1 MSTLGKIATIAG
13 LNLRQLI
20 KDRAGFATLLIIP
33 LMLTLLFGTVMGGGE
48 RKVTVAIADRDGT
61 AYSRE
66 VAGALDPASYAAVA
80 VDEAQ
85 ARAMVSDERALAAI
99 IIAKGFG
106 DDVIKGTDTTL
117 TVLEDPR
124 STASL
129 AVAEAI
135 RGRVQRVAA
144 NGETIRVVKSAF
156 LQASGVTGQPLLPP
170 SPRDVYT
177 YADKLWSPPPLS
189 VAEVSVTPSKTRGQG
204 TLAAGFQQYSLGF
217 TLMFMLF
224 MSLSSAGGFLDER
237 EQGTLSRLLTTPTSR
252 AVLVTGKLV
261 GILATVVLEATIMIG
276 FGVLVFHVP
285 WGDDPIGVIM
295 IVGAFALA
303 ATGLG
308 VMASTLVRTRGQL
321 SAVSAVSAT
330 ALAMLGGCY
339 WPLDIVSPA
348 MRTVAYLTPTGWAM
362 TGLTDVVVRYQGTQ
376 HAIVPSLVLLGFA
389 AAFLTVGMT
398 RLKLE

>member
-1 MSTLGKIATIAG
+1 MNKIVTIAG
-13 LNLRQLI
+13 LNLRQLT
-20 KDRAGFATLLIIP
+20 KDRAGFATLLAIP
-33 LMLTLLFGTVMGGGE
+33 IMLTLLFGTVLGGGE
-48 RKVTVAIADRDGT
+48 RKVPVAIADLDGT
-61 AYSRE
+61 VYSRE
-66 VAGALDPASYAAVA
+66 VAGALDPASYTTVA
-80 VDEAQ
+80 VDEAG
-85 ARAMVSDERALAAI
+85 AREMVSNESALAAI
-99 IIAKGFG
+99 IIRKGFG
-106 DDVIKGTDTTL
+106 DDVVAGNDTTL

-129 AVAEAI
+129 AVAEAV

-144 NGETIRVVKSAF
+144 NSETIRVVKSAF
-156 LQASGVTGQPLLPP
+156 QQASSLAGQPLGPP

-177 YADKLWSPPPLS
+177 YADKLWTPPPLS
-189 VAEVSVTPSKTRGQG
+189 VAEVSVTPSKTRGSG
-204 TLAAGFQQYSLGF
+204 TQAAGFQQYSLGF

-224 MSLSSAGGFLDER
+224 MALSSAGGFLDER
-237 EQGTLSRLLTTPTSR
+237 EQGTLSRLLTTPTNR
-252 AVLVTGKLV
+252 VVLVAGKVV
-261 GILATVVLEATIMIG
+261 GILATVALEATIMIG

-285 WGDDPIGVIM
+285 WGDDPIGVVM
-295 IVGAFALA
+295 IVGSFSLA

-348 MRTVAYLTPTGWAM
+348 MRTIAYLTPTGWAM
-362 TGLTDVVVRYQGTQ
+362 SGLTDVVVRYQGTQ
-376 HAIVPSLVLLGFA
+376 HAIAPSLILIGFA
-389 AAFLTVGMT
+389 TVFLGVGMT

>member
-1 MSTLGKIATIAG
+1 VNKIATIAG
-13 LNLRQLI
+13 LNLRQLT
-20 KDRAGFATLLIIP
+20 KDRAGFATLLAIP
-33 LMLTLLFGTVMGGGE
+33 IMLTLLFGTVLGGGE
-48 RKVTVAIADRDGT
+48 RKVSVAIADLDGT
-61 AYSRE
+61 VYSRE
-66 VAGALDPASYAAVA
+66 VAGALDPASYATVA
-80 VDEAQ
+80 VDEAG
-85 ARAMVSDERALAAI
+85 AREMVSNESALAAI
-99 IIAKGFG
+99 IIRKGFG
-106 DDVIKGTDTTL
+106 DDVVAGNDTTL

-129 AVAEAI
+129 AVAEAV

-144 NGETIRVVKSAF
+144 NSETIRVVKSAF
-156 LQASGVTGQPLLPP
+156 QQASSMAGQPLAPP

-189 VAEVSVTPSKTRGQG
+189 VAEVSVTPSKTRGPG
-204 TLAAGFQQYSLGF
+204 TQAVGFQQYSLGF

-224 MSLSSAGGFLDER
+224 MALSSAGGFLDER
-237 EQGTLSRLLTTPTSR
+237 EQGTLSRLLTTPTNR
-252 AVLVTGKLV
+252 ATLVAGKVV
-261 GILATVVLEATIMIG
+261 GILATVALEATIMIG

-295 IVGAFALA
+295 IVGSFALA

-348 MRTVAYLTPTGWAM
+348 MRTIAYLTPTGWAM

-376 HAIVPSLVLLGFA
+376 HAIAPSLILIGFA
-389 AAFLTVGMT
+389 TVFLAVGMT

>member
-1 MSTLGKIATIAG
+1 MNKIVTIAG
-13 LNLRQLI
+13 LNLRQLT
-20 KDRAGFATLLIIP
+20 KDRAGFATLLAIP
-33 LMLTLLFGTVMGGGE
+33 IMLTLLFGTVLGGGE
-48 RKVTVAIADRDGT
+48 RKVPVAVADLNGTV
-61 AYSRE
+61 YSRE
-66 VAGALDPASYAAVA
+66 VAGALDPASYTTVA
-80 VDEAQ
+80 VDEAG
-85 ARAMVSDERALAAI
+85 AREMVSNESALAAI
-99 IIAKGFG
+99 IIRKGFG
-106 DDVIKGTDTTL
+106 DDVVAGNDTTL

-129 AVAEAI
+129 AVAEAV

-144 NGETIRVVKSAF
+144 NSETIRVVKSAF
-156 LQASGVTGQPLLPP
+156 QQASSMTGQPLGPP

-177 YADKLWSPPPLS
+177 YADKLWTPPPLS
-189 VAEVSVTPSKTRGQG
+189 VAEVSVTPSKTRGSG
-204 TLAAGFQQYSLGF
+204 TQAAGFQQYSLGF

-224 MSLSSAGGFLDER
+224 MALSSAGGFLDER
-237 EQGTLSRLLTTPTSR
+237 EQGTLSRLLTTPTNR
-252 AVLVTGKLV
+252 ATLVAGKVV
-261 GILATVVLEATIMIG
+261 GILATVALEATIMIG

-295 IVGAFALA
+295 IVGSFALA

-348 MRTVAYLTPTGWAM
+348 MRTIAYLTPTGWAM

-376 HAIVPSLVLLGFA
+376 HAIAPSLILIGFA
-389 AAFLTVGMT
+389 TVFLAVGMT

>member
-1 MSTLGKIATIAG
+1 MNKIVTIAG
-13 LNLRQLI
+13 LNLRQLT
-20 KDRAGFATLLIIP
+20 KDRAGFATLLAIP
-33 LMLTLLFGTVMGGGE
+33 IMLTLLFGTVLGGGE
-48 RKVTVAIADRDGT
+48 RKVPVAIADLDGT
-61 AYSRE
+61 VYSRE
-66 VAGALDPASYAAVA
+66 VAGALDPASYTTVA
-80 VDEAQ
+80 VDEAG
-85 ARAMVSDERALAAI
+85 AREMVSNESALAAI
-99 IIAKGFG
+99 IIRKGFG
-106 DDVIKGTDTTL
+106 DDVVAGNDTTL

-129 AVAEAI
+129 AVAEAV

-144 NGETIRVVKSAF
+144 NSETIRVVKSAF
-156 LQASGVTGQPLLPP
+156 QQASSLAGQPLGPP

-177 YADKLWSPPPLS
+177 YADKLWTPPPLS
-189 VAEVSVTPSKTRGQG
+189 VAEVSVTPSKTRGSG
-204 TLAAGFQQYSLGF
+204 TQAAGFQQYSLGF

-224 MSLSSAGGFLDER
+224 MALSSAGGFLDER
-237 EQGTLSRLLTTPTSR
+237 EQGTLSRLLTTPTTR
-252 AVLVTGKLV
+252 VVLVAGKVV
-261 GILATVVLEATIMIG
+261 GILATVALEATIMIG

-285 WGDDPIGVIM
+285 WGDDPIGVVM
-295 IVGAFALA
+295 IVGSFSLA

-348 MRTVAYLTPTGWAM
+348 MRTIAYLTPTGWAM
-362 TGLTDVVVRYQGTQ
+362 SGLTDVVVRYQGTQ
-376 HAIVPSLVLLGFA
+376 HAIAPSLILIGFA
-389 AAFLTVGMT
+389 TVFLGVGMT

>member
-1 MSTLGKIATIAG
+1 
-13 LNLRQLI
+13 
-20 KDRAGFATLLIIP
+20 
-33 LMLTLLFGTVMGGGE
+33 MLTLLFGTVLGGGE
-48 RKVTVAIADRDGT
+48 RKVPVAVADLDGT
-61 AYSRE
+61 VYSRE
-66 VAGALDPASYAAVA
+66 VAGALDPASYTTVA
-80 VDEAQ
+80 VDEAG
-85 ARAMVSDERALAAI
+85 AREMVSNESALAAI
-99 IIAKGFG
+99 IIRKGFG
-106 DDVIKGTDTTL
+106 DDVVAGNDTTL

-129 AVAEAI
+129 AVAEAV

-144 NGETIRVVKSAF
+144 NSETIRVVKSAF
-156 LQASGVTGQPLLPP
+156 QQASSMTGQPLGPP

-177 YADKLWSPPPLS
+177 YADKLWTPPPLS
-189 VAEVSVTPSKTRGQG
+189 VAEVSVTPSKTRGSG
-204 TLAAGFQQYSLGF
+204 TQAAGFQQYSLGF

-224 MSLSSAGGFLDER
+224 MALSSAGGFLDER
-237 EQGTLSRLLTTPTSR
+237 EQGTLSRLLTTPTNR
-252 AVLVTGKLV
+252 ATLVAGKVV
-261 GILATVVLEATIMIG
+261 GILATVALEATIMIG

-295 IVGAFALA
+295 IVGSFALA

-348 MRTVAYLTPTGWAM
+348 MRTIAYLTPTGWAM

-376 HAIVPSLVLLGFA
+376 HAIAPSLILIGFA
-389 AAFLTVGMT
+389 TVFLAVGMT

>member
-1 MSTLGKIATIAG
+1 VNKIVTIAG
-13 LNLRQLI
+13 LNLRQLT
-20 KDRAGFATLLIIP
+20 KDRAGFATLLAIP
-33 LMLTLLFGTVMGGGE
+33 IMLTLLFGTVLGGGE
-48 RKVTVAIADRDGT
+48 RKVPVAVADLNGTV
-61 AYSRE
+61 YSRE
-66 VAGALDPASYAAVA
+66 VAGALDPASYTTVA
-80 VDEAQ
+80 VDEAG
-85 ARAMVSDERALAAI
+85 AREMVSNESALAAI
-99 IIAKGFG
+99 IIRKGFG
-106 DDVIKGTDTTL
+106 DDVVAGNDTTL

-129 AVAEAI
+129 AVAEAV

-144 NGETIRVVKSAF
+144 NSETIRVVKSAF
-156 LQASGVTGQPLLPP
+156 QQASSMTGQPLGPP

-177 YADKLWSPPPLS
+177 YADKLWTPPPLS
-189 VAEVSVTPSKTRGQG
+189 VAEVSVTPSKTRGSG
-204 TLAAGFQQYSLGF
+204 TQAAGFQQYSLGF

-224 MSLSSAGGFLDER
+224 MALSSAGGFLDER
-237 EQGTLSRLLTTPTSR
+237 EQGTLSRLLTTPTNR
-252 AVLVTGKLV
+252 ATLVAGKVV
-261 GILATVVLEATIMIG
+261 GILATVALEATIMIG

-295 IVGAFALA
+295 IVGSFALA

-348 MRTVAYLTPTGWAM
+348 MRTIAYLTPTGWAM

-376 HAIVPSLVLLGFA
+376 HAIAPSLILIGFA
-389 AAFLTVGMT
+389 TVFLAVGMT

>member
-1 MSTLGKIATIAG
+1 VNKIVTIAG
-13 LNLRQLI
+13 LNLRQLT
-20 KDRAGFATLLIIP
+20 KDRAGFATLLAIP
-33 LMLTLLFGTVMGGGE
+33 IMLTLLFGTVLGGGE
-48 RKVTVAIADRDGT
+48 RKVPVAVADLDGT
-61 AYSRE
+61 VYSRE
-66 VAGALDPASYAAVA
+66 VAGALDPASYTTVA
-80 VDEAQ
+80 VDEAG
-85 ARAMVSDERALAAI
+85 AREMVSNESALAAI
-99 IIAKGFG
+99 IIRKGFG
-106 DDVIKGTDTTL
+106 DDVVAGNDTTL

-129 AVAEAI
+129 AVAEAV

-144 NGETIRVVKSAF
+144 NSETIRVVKSAF
-156 LQASGVTGQPLLPP
+156 QQASSMTGQPLGPP

-177 YADKLWSPPPLS
+177 YADKLWTPPPLS
-189 VAEVSVTPSKTRGQG
+189 VAEVSVTPSKTRGSG
-204 TLAAGFQQYSLGF
+204 TQAAGFQQYSLGF

-224 MSLSSAGGFLDER
+224 MALSSAGGFLDER
-237 EQGTLSRLLTTPTSR
+237 EQGTLSRLLTTPTNR
-252 AVLVTGKLV
+252 ATLVAGKVV
-261 GILATVVLEATIMIG
+261 GILATVALEATIMIG

-295 IVGAFALA
+295 IVGSFALA

-348 MRTVAYLTPTGWAM
+348 MRTIAYLTPTGWAM

-376 HAIVPSLVLLGFA
+376 HAIAPSLILIGFA
-389 AAFLTVGMT
+389 TVFLAVGMT